1 MKNVLSIGLILILGI
16 GISLFTYENANK
28 IKIENDMIEAINEFD
43 ERSKIWD

>member
-16 GISLFTYENANK
+16 GISLFTYEIVNK
-28 IKIENDMIEAINEFD
+28 IKVENDAIKAINEFD